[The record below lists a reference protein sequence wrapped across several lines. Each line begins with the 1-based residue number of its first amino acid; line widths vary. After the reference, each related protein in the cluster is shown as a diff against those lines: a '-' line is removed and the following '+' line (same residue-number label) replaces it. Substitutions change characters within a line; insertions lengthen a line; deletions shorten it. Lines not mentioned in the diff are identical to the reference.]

1 MSQGNWG
8 GGGGPGG
15 GWGGQGGG
23 GFGPPG
29 GGQPPGG
36 GGYGPPPGGQPPGG
50 GGYGQPP
57 GGQPPGGGYGPPPG
71 GQPPGGGY
79 GPPPGGQPQGGFGP
93 PGGQPPGGYGPP
105 GGGYGPPPGGQ
116 PPGYGPPPGGGG
128 YGAPPGGYGG
138 PPGGGGY
145 GPPPGPGAPPG
156 GPGWGGPPGGGYGG
170 SMGAQGA
177 MGMRAVFSGDGGKL
191 FATYLLYWMAPL
203 FGAAFVFFVLTT
215 IGSLLDRAVRSGG
228 VIAIPFTLLGGLVMI
243 AAYIAVPLVFMN
255 KFLGFYYEALTLDG
269 QRCNYVGT
277 VGDLLKSQFVNVL
290 LIAITFGIYTP
301 WALVNLKKWTYEN
314 VEVGGQRGRLT
325 FDGDGGTLF
334 GTYLLGM
341 ILTYC
346 TFGIYGA
353 WLANDIF
360 AFYWDNTKL
369 DGRGFSFKK
378 DPGGFL
384 GTYILTVILCMC
396 TLYIYLPWGICNLFK
411 WEAERVT

>member
-15 GWGGQGGG
+15 GWGG
-23 GFGPPG
+23 PG
-29 GGQPPGG
+29 GGG
-36 GGYGPPPGGQPPGG
+36 GGYGPPG
-50 GGYGQPP
+50 

-71 GQPPGGGY
+71 GAPPGGGY

-93 PGGQPPGGYGPP
+93 QGGQPPGGYGPP

-116 PPGYGPPPGGGG
+116 PPGGYGPPPGGQPPGGYGGPPGGGG
-128 YGAPPGGYGG
+128 YGGPPGGYGG

-156 GPGWGGPPGGGYGG
+156 GPGWGGPPGGGYGAP
-170 SMGAQGA
+170 MGAQGA

-191 FATYLLYWMAPL
+191 FATYLLYMMAPM
-203 FGAAFVFFVLTT
+203 FGSYVAVLALMG
-215 IGSLLDRAVRSGG
+215 IGAGIDNLAGTRG
-228 VIAIPFTLLGGLVMI
+228 VIAIPFMLLGGLVLL
-243 AAYIAVPLVFMN
+243 ASLIAVPLFFMN
-255 KFLGFYYEALTLDG
+255 KFLGFYFEALALDG

-277 VGDLLKSQFVNVL
+277 AGALLKSQFVNIL
-290 LIAITFGIYTP
+290 LMMITFGIYTP

-334 GTYLLGM
+334 GTYLLGA

-384 GTYILTVILCMC
+384 GTYILTVLLSNC
-396 TLYIYLPWGICNLFK
+396 TLGIYLPWGICNLFK

>member
-23 GFGPPG
+23 G

-36 GGYGPPPGGQPPGG
+36 GGYGPPPGGAPPGG
-50 GGYGQPP
+50 GYGPPPGGQPQGGYGQPP
-57 GGQPPGGGYGPPPG
+57 GGQPQGGYGQPPGGGYGPPPG
-71 GQPPGGGY
+71 GQPPGGY
-79 GPPPGGQPQGGFGP
+79 
-93 PGGQPPGGYGPP
+93 GQPP
-105 GGGYGPPPGGQ
+105 GGYGPPPGGQ
-116 PPGYGPPPGGGG
+116 PPGGYGQPPGGGYGPPP
-128 YGAPPGGYGG
+128 
-138 PPGGGGY
+138 GGGY

-156 GPGWGGPPGGGYGG
+156 GPGWGAPPGGGYGAP
-170 SMGAQGA
+170 MGAQGA
-177 MGMRAVFSGDGGKL
+177 LGMRAAFTGDGGKL
-191 FATYLLYWMAPL
+191 FATYLLYVTAPIVGAMIVFL
-203 FGAAFVFFVLTT
+203 ALSAIGGLIDGAAGT
-215 IGSLLDRAVRSGG
+215 GG
-228 VIAIPFTLLGGLVMI
+228 AIAIPFTLLGALVLM

-255 KFLGFYYEALTLDG
+255 KFFGFYFEALTLDG

-277 VGDLLKSQFVNVL
+277 AGGLLKSQFVNL
-290 LIAITFGIYTP
+290 LLVSITFGIYTP

-325 FDGDGGTLF
+325 FHGDGGTLF

-341 ILTYC
+341 ILTCC
-346 TFGIYGA
+346 TFFIYGA

-369 DGRGFSFKK
+369 DGRGFAFKK

-384 GTYILTVILCMC
+384 GTYILTMLLSFC
-396 TLYIYLPWGICNLFK
+396 TAYIYLPWGICNLLK